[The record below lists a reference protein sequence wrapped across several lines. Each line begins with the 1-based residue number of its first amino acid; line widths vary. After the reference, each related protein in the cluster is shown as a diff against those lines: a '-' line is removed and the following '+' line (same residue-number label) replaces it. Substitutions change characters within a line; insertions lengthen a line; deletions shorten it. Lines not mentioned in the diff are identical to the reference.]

1 MPSIVVAMTPASTQ
15 TLVTEKRNAKVK
27 PSLIMVDNV
36 LAGADSELTFEDIF
50 NTDASIV
57 AATGAAVA
65 AVVGQ
70 TVDRLRINVSDDA
83 CVSIRDE
90 LKDVKFLG
98 GAQVIREEGGVP
110 TVNAN
115 CHVTL
120 GYDLE

>member
-1 MPSIVVAMTPASTQ
+1 MPSIVVDMGTLTTEP
-15 TLVTEKRNAKVK
+15 LVTEKRNAKVK

-36 LAGADSELTFEDIF
+36 DALADSELTFQDIF

-65 AVVGQ
+65 AVAGQ
-70 TVDRLRINVSDDA
+70 VVNRLRINVSMAA

-90 LKDVKFLG
+90 LEDIKFLG
-98 GAQVIREEGGVP
+98 GAQVLREEAGAPALDGG
-110 TVNAN
+110 

>member
-1 MPSIVVAMTPASTQ
+1 MASIVVDMDAATK

-36 LAGADSELTFEDIF
+36 DALADSELTFQDTF
-50 NTDASIV
+50 TTDDSIV
-57 AATGAAVA
+57 AATGAAA
-65 AVVGQ
+65 AAAAQ
-70 TVDRLRINVSDDA
+70 TVDRLRINVSIDA
-83 CVSIRDE
+83 CVSLRDE

-98 GAQVIREEGGVP
+98 GVQVLREVAGVP
-110 TVNAN
+110 TPDTG

>member
-1 MPSIVVAMTPASTQ
+1 MPSIVVDTTALTTVP
-15 TLVTEKRNAKVK
+15 LVTEKRNAKVK

-36 LAGADSELTFEDIF
+36 DALADSELTFQDIF
-50 NTDASIV
+50 NTDASLV

-70 TVDRLRINVSDDA
+70 VVDRLRINVSIDA
-83 CVSIRDE
+83 CVSMRDE
-90 LKDVKFLG
+90 LEDVKFLG
-98 GAQVIREEGGVP
+98 GAQVLREVLGVATLDP
-110 TVNAN
+110 G

>member
-1 MPSIVVAMTPASTQ
+1 MPSIVQNMVASTE

-36 LAGADSELTFEDIF
+36 EAGEDSELTFQDIF
-50 NTDASIV
+50 NTNASIV
-57 AATGAAVA
+57 AATGAATA

-70 TVDRLRINVSDDA
+70 TVNRLRINVSDDA

-98 GAQVIREEGGVP
+98 GAQVLRTVLGVLGP
-110 TVNAN
+110 NVD
-115 CHVTL
+115 CHITL

>member
-1 MPSIVVAMTPASTQ
+1 MPSIVVDMTAAAM

-36 LAGADSELTFEDIF
+36 DALADSQLVFRDTF
-50 NTDASIV
+50 NTNASIV

-70 TVDRLRINVSDDA
+70 TVDRLRVNVSIDA
-83 CVSIRDE
+83 CVSMQDE

-98 GAQVIREEGGVP
+98 AASVLRSVAGVP
-110 TVNAN
+110 TLDAG

>member
-1 MPSIVVAMTPASTQ
+1 MPSIVVDMTAAAM

-36 LAGADSELTFEDIF
+36 DALADSQLVFRDTF
-50 NTDASIV
+50 NTNASIV

-70 TVDRLRINVSDDA
+70 TVDRLRVNVSIDA
-83 CVSIRDE
+83 CVSMQDE

-98 GAQVIREEGGVP
+98 GASVLRSVAGVL
-110 TVNAN
+110 TLDAG